1 MLCLFLPIEHSN
13 SNSSIL
19 RVCLFFKEIVIFL
32 FIMSN
37 QKIIIYKFTE
47 LYQILEELSL
57 ELNYKI
63 IQILD
68 EKSFKDQLNSLSNFV
83 VISNKKISDIQNL
96 IIIDNY
102 PIKLFKLIEK
112 INIKFLKLQFG
123 NQSQIKVSRYYLDL
137 NSREMFF
144 KNIKLKLT
152 EKEINTIIF
161 LSKNQNPVSINNLEK
176 SVWKY
181 QSVIE
186 THTVETHIYRLR
198 KKILQSFN
206 DSQFIISTKHGY
218 QIN

>member
-1 MLCLFLPIEHSN
+1 MG
-13 SNSSIL
+13 
-19 RVCLFFKEIVIFL
+19 
-32 FIMSN
+32 N

-137 NSREMFF
+137 NSREMF
-144 KNIKLKLT
+144 L
-152 EKEINTIIF
+152 
-161 LSKNQNPVSINNLEK
+161 
-176 SVWKY
+176 
-181 QSVIE
+181 
-186 THTVETHIYRLR
+186 
-198 KKILQSFN
+198 KILN
-206 DSQFIISTKHGY
+206 
-218 QIN
+218 